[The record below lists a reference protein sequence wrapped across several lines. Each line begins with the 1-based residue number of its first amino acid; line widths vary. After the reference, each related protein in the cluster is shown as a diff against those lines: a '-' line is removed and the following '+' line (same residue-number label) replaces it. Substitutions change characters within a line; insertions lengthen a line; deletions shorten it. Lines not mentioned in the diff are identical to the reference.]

1 MSAILAAMLL
11 SMLAAP
17 FLIAGSDRIAMR
29 FARDE
34 WMLKSLQLTELA
46 SRTIKNVRHVLIC
59 GYGRNGQSLAR
70 LLKAEGV
77 EYIALDLDPD
87 RIREAVAGGDS
98 VVYADASRRESLMA
112 AGLMRAQ
119 AVVIT
124 YGDTP
129 SALKILHHVNEIRPG
144 LPVIVRVVDEAD
156 MDRLQQAGAAE
167 VVPEALE
174 SSLMLASHALL
185 LCGVPLA
192 RVVQQVRSVR
202 ESRYGLL
209 RGFFHGAS
217 DAPED
222 LTERLH
228 LRLHSVPLQA
238 GAAAV
243 GQTLAQIDLA
253 GLGVELA
260 GIRRKGSPNL
270 AADPDLLLA
279 AGDVLVLKGTPEPI
293 ARAEERL
300 LGG

>member
-1 MSAILAAMLL
+1 M
-11 SMLAAP
+11 
-17 FLIAGSDRIAMR
+17 
-29 FARDE
+29 
-34 WMLKSLQLTELA
+34 
-46 SRTIKNVRHVLIC
+46 
-59 GYGRNGQSLAR
+59 
-70 LLKAEGV
+70 
-77 EYIALDLDPD
+77 
-87 RIREAVAGGDS
+87 
-98 VVYADASRRESLMA
+98 
-112 AGLMRAQ
+112 
-119 AVVIT
+119 
-124 YGDTP
+124 
-129 SALKILHHVNEIRPG
+129 
-144 LPVIVRVVDEAD
+144 
-156 MDRLQQAGAAE
+156 
-167 VVPEALE
+167 
-174 SSLMLASHALL
+174 
-185 LCGVPLA
+185 
-192 RVVQQVRSVR
+192 RSVR